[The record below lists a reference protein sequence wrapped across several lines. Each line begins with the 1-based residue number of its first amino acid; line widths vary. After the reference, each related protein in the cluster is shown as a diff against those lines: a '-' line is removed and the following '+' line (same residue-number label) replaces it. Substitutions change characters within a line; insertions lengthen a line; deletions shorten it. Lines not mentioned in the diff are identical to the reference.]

1 MSDTDFDGEGVRS
14 GAEFSP
20 FEVATPTDYTRATTK
35 ASSMREMSMTQ
46 LGVFLDKTDTT
57 IRKWVDTEDCPY
69 IQRADKK
76 LGKAWVFDSAA
87 VVKWYSDRAAKLA
100 VERVGVA
107 EDGVI
112 SADEAK
118 RRRWVALAISSEI
131 DTGEK
136 LKEFV
141 RVPVALA
148 RMSSDYSKVRIS
160 LQAIPNAVAG
170 QVPPQHRDLVKT
182 KITAAISV
190 ALDALKVG
198 DPSEID
204 GDGEDQ

>member
-1 MSDTDFDGEGVRS
+1 MQDIENDGEEVRNP
-14 GAEFSP
+14 GEFSP
-20 FEVATPTDYTRATTK
+20 FQIATPTDYERPTSK
-35 ASSMREMSMTQ
+35 MSSAREMSMTQ
-46 LGVFLDKTDTT
+46 LAVFLDKTDTT
-57 IRKWVDTEDCPY
+57 IRSWVEKQQCPY

-76 LGKAWVFDSAA
+76 TGKAWVFDSAA
-87 VVKWYSDRAAKLA
+87 VVKWMCDRTAKMA
-100 VERVGVA
+100 VERIGGS

-148 RMSSDYSKVRIS
+148 RMSKDYSRIRIA

-170 QVPPQHRDLVKT
+170 QVPPQHRDTVKHR
-182 KITAAISV
+182 ITQAIEI
-190 ALDALKVG
+190 ALKKFVVNNDFEAAASGG
-198 DPSEID
+198 DD
-204 GDGEDQ
+204 